1 MVAYLDEVYK
11 NNESLNASMCV
22 YNGCLIDPKYNK
34 DYCYNNAGFPVCG
47 GNQSGYTYDPT
58 INKCIGSGKELP
70 PCDIKFYNDHRQ
82 IASTMCPLCL
92 YYEVN
97 N

>member
-11 NNESLNASMCV
+11 NNESLDESMCV
-22 YNGCLIDPKYNK
+22 SNQCLKKEDKSS
-34 DYCYNNAGFPVCG
+34 CYNNAGFSLCAAP
-47 GNQSGYTYDPT
+47 QSKYTYDPNKNQCVDGNT
-58 INKCIGSGKELP
+58 ILP
-70 PCDIKFYNDHRQ
+70 PCDIKFYPDHRQ
-82 IASTMCPLCL
+82 IARTMCPLCL